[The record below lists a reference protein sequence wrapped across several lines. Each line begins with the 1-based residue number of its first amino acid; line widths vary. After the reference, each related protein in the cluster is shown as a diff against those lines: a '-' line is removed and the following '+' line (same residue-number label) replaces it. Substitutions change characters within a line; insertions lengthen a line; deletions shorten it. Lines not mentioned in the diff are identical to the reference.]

1 MHSVTCSSLYR
12 FWNRTIKLFFLRLYL
27 SCRECILEKSSTSS
41 IYSMQDHSEKSTK
54 SKFKACH
61 NFWQPLVK
69 NIYASNADGIFP
81 DKDGVYTA
89 FVRLQKTRPD
99 VGFEI
104 SYKQESRGYRERD
117 KTQAICI
124 SKSFERRGSISLVVN
139 CEAEYLSIHFE
150 YADIETLNVPFRRS
164 QCDLGATLDN
174 LANFIEE
181 FPSYCEQSSRIITE
195 IEKEQK
201 LEEIARDTIRTTVSH
216 IMESTKYSWNL
227 YEFENT
233 FSLEV
238 SIIDEY
244 TVEMDF
250 NTQNY
255 LERIP
260 ALQGILKQTENFL
273 KEIPLPITIQIQEKS

>member
-1 MHSVTCSSLYR
+1 MYFEGVFT
-12 FWNRTIKLFFLRLYL
+12 FP
-27 SCRECILEKSSTSS
+27 
-41 IYSMQDHSEKSTK
+41 IYFMLDHSENFTK
-54 SKFKACH
+54 SKSDACH

-69 NIYASNADGIFP
+69 NIYASNTDGIFP
-81 DKDGVYTA
+81 NKDGAYAA
-89 FVRLQKTRPD
+89 FVCLQKTRPN

-117 KTQAICI
+117 KMQAICI
-124 SKSFERRGSISLVVN
+124 SKTFEGWGSISLTVN
-139 CEAEYLSIHFE
+139 CEAEFLSIHFE
-150 YADIETLNVPFRRS
+150 HAYIEAFNVPFRRS
-164 QCDLGATLDN
+164 QCDLDTTLDN

-181 FPSYCEQSSRIITE
+181 FTCYCEQSSRIITE

-201 LEEIARDTIRTTVSH
+201 LEEIARDTIRATVSH
-216 IMESTKYSWNL
+216 IMESSKYSWNL
-227 YEFENT
+227 TEDENT

-238 SIIDEY
+238 SINNEY
-244 TVEMDF
+244 SVEMDF

-273 KEIPLPITIQIQEKS
+273 KEIPIPITIQLQEKS

>member
-1 MHSVTCSSLYR
+1 
-12 FWNRTIKLFFLRLYL
+12 
-27 SCRECILEKSSTSS
+27 
-41 IYSMQDHSEKSTK
+41 MQNFTK
-54 SKFKACH
+54 SKSNAYH

-69 NIYASNADGIFP
+69 KIYACNTDGIFP
-81 DKDGVYTA
+81 DKDGVYAA

-99 VGFEI
+99 VGFEF

-117 KTQAICI
+117 KTQAVCI
-124 SKSFERRGSISLVVN
+124 SKSFEGRGAISFIVN
-139 CEAEYLSIHFE
+139 CEAEFLSVHFE
-150 YADIETLNVPFRRS
+150 YADIEAFNVPFRRS
-164 QCDLGATLDN
+164 QCDLGGTLDN

-201 LEEIARDTIRTTVSH
+201 LEEIARDTIRATVSH
-216 IMESTKYSWNL
+216 IMESSKYHWNL
-227 YEFENT
+227 TEDENI

-238 SIIDEY
+238 SINNEY
-244 TVEMDF
+244 SVEMDF

-260 ALQGILKQTENFL
+260 ALQCILKQTETFL
-273 KEIPLPITIQIQEKS
+273 KENPFPITIRLQEKT

>member
-1 MHSVTCSSLYR
+1 MH
-12 FWNRTIKLFFLRLYL
+12 N
-27 SCRECILEKSSTSS
+27 
-41 IYSMQDHSEKSTK
+41 HSENFAK
-54 SKFKACH
+54 SKSDSCQK
-61 NFWQPLVK
+61 FWQQLVK
-69 NIYASNADGIFP
+69 RIYACNTDGFFP
-81 DKDGVYTA
+81 DKDDVYAA
-89 FVRLQKTRPD
+89 FIRLQKARPN

-104 SYKQESRGYRERD
+104 SYKQESRGYRECD

-124 SKSFERRGSISLVVN
+124 SKTFEGWGSISLIVN
-139 CEAEYLSIHFE
+139 CEAEFLSIHFE
-150 YADIETLNVPFRRS
+150 YADMESFKVPFRRS

-201 LEEIARDTIRTTVSH
+201 LEEIARDTIRATVSH

-227 YEFENT
+227 YEFEKT

-273 KEIPLPITIQIQEKS
+273 KEIPFPITIQLQEKT

>member
-1 MHSVTCSSLYR
+1 MYFEDAFS
-12 FWNRTIKLFFLRLYL
+12 FP
-27 SCRECILEKSSTSS
+27 
-41 IYSMQDHSEKSTK
+41 IYSMQNHSEASSKSE
-54 SKFKACH
+54 ACH
-61 NFWQPLVK
+61 TFWQPLVK
-69 NIYASNADGIFP
+69 KIYACNTDAIFP
-81 DKDGVYTA
+81 DKDGVCAA
-89 FVRLQKTRPD
+89 FANLQKALPK

-117 KTQAICI
+117 ETQATGI
-124 SKSFERRGSISLVVN
+124 SKSFEGRGSISLIVN
-139 CEAEYLSIHFE
+139 CEAEFLSIHFE
-150 YADIETLNVPFRRS
+150 YADIEAFNVPFRRC

-201 LEEIARDTIRTTVSH
+201 LEEIARDTIRATVSH
-216 IMESTKYSWNL
+216 IMEFSKHSWNL
-227 YEFENT
+227 TEDENT

-238 SIIDEY
+238 SINDEY
-244 TVEMDF
+244 SVEMDL
-250 NTQNY
+250 NLQNY

-273 KEIPLPITIQIQEKS
+273 KEIPFPITIQLQEKS

>member
-1 MHSVTCSSLYR
+1 MHEHI
-12 FWNRTIKLFFLRLYL
+12 F
-27 SCRECILEKSSTSS
+27 KS
-41 IYSMQDHSEKSTK
+41 E
-54 SKFKACH
+54 ACH

-69 NIYASNADGIFP
+69 KIYACNTDGIIL
-81 DKDGVYTA
+81 DKDGVYAA
-89 FVRLQKTRPD
+89 FVCLQMARPN

-104 SYKQESRGYRERD
+104 SYKQESRGYRECD

-124 SKSFERRGSISLVVN
+124 SKSFEGRGSISLVVN
-139 CEAEYLSIHFE
+139 CEAEFLSIHFE
-150 YADIETLNVPFRRS
+150 YTDIEAFNVPLRRS

-201 LEEIARDTIRTTVSH
+201 LEEIARDTIRATVSH
-216 IMESTKYSWNL
+216 IMESSKYSWNL
-227 YEFENT
+227 TEDENT
-233 FSLEV
+233 FSLDV
-238 SIIDEY
+238 SINNEY
-244 TVEMDF
+244 SVEMDF

-260 ALQGILKQTENFL
+260 ALQCILKQTENFV
-273 KEIPLPITIQIQEKS
+273 KEIPFPITIQLQEKI

>member
-1 MHSVTCSSLYR
+1 M
-12 FWNRTIKLFFLRLYL
+12 
-27 SCRECILEKSSTSS
+27 
-41 IYSMQDHSEKSTK
+41 
-54 SKFKACH
+54 
-61 NFWQPLVK
+61 
-69 NIYASNADGIFP
+69 
-81 DKDGVYTA
+81 
-89 FVRLQKTRPD
+89 
-99 VGFEI
+99 
-104 SYKQESRGYRERD
+104 
-117 KTQAICI
+117 
-124 SKSFERRGSISLVVN
+124 N
-139 CEAEYLSIHFE
+139 CEAEFLSIHFE
-150 YADIETLNVPFRRS
+150 YADIEAFNVPFQRS

-201 LEEIARDTIRTTVSH
+201 LEKIARDTIRATVSH

-227 YEFENT
+227 YEFEKN

-260 ALQGILKQTENFL
+260 ALQGILKQTENFV
-273 KEIPLPITIQIQEKS
+273 KEIPFPITIQLQEKS

>member
-1 MHSVTCSSLYR
+1 MH
-12 FWNRTIKLFFLRLYL
+12 N
-27 SCRECILEKSSTSS
+27 
-41 IYSMQDHSEKSTK
+41 HSENFAKTK
-54 SKFKACH
+54 SEACH
-61 NFWQPLVK
+61 NFWQPLVNK
-69 NIYASNADGIFP
+69 IYACNTDGIFP
-81 DKDGVYTA
+81 DKDGVFAA
-89 FVRLQKTRPD
+89 FVCFQMAQPD

-117 KTQAICI
+117 ETLAICI
-124 SKSFERRGSISLVVN
+124 SKSFEGRSSISLTVN
-139 CEAEYLSIHFE
+139 CETEFLSIHFE
-150 YADIETLNVPFRRS
+150 YADIEAFNVPFRRS
-164 QCDLGATLDN
+164 QCDLSATLDN

-195 IEKEQK
+195 IEKERK
-201 LEEIARDTIRTTVSH
+201 LEEIARDTIRATVSH

-238 SIIDEY
+238 SINDEY
-244 TVEMDF
+244 SVEMDF

-260 ALQGILKQTENFL
+260 ALHGILKQTENFL
-273 KEIPLPITIQIQEKS
+273 KEIPFPITIQLQEKS

>member
-1 MHSVTCSSLYR
+1 
-12 FWNRTIKLFFLRLYL
+12 
-27 SCRECILEKSSTSS
+27 
-41 IYSMQDHSEKSTK
+41 MQNHSENSTK
-54 SKFKACH
+54 SKSDACH

-69 NIYASNADGIFP
+69 KIYACNADGIFP
-81 DKDGVYTA
+81 DKDGVYAA
-89 FVRLQKTRPD
+89 FVRLQKARPN
-99 VGFEI
+99 VGFKI
-104 SYKQESRGYRERD
+104 SYKQESRGYREHD
-117 KTQAICI
+117 ETLAICI
-124 SKSFERRGSISLVVN
+124 SKSFGGRGSICLTVN
-139 CEAEYLSIHFE
+139 CEAEFLSIHFE
-150 YADIETLNVPFRRS
+150 YADMESFNVPFRRS

-174 LANFIEE
+174 LANFIEK
-181 FPSYCEQSSRIITE
+181 FPIYCELSSRIIIE

-201 LEEIARDTIRTTVSH
+201 LEEIARDTIRATVSH

-273 KEIPLPITIQIQEKS
+273 KEIPFPITIQLQEKS